1 MNKKEVRHEALL
13 VTLNY
18 MRDQKRVGD
27 VVPRANGIR
36 KSLMSNATTMFANF
50 RMSIAQRNDSGNA
63 LEATNVPLNLPR
75 MVDTEKV
82 ES

>member
-36 KSLMSNATTMFANF
+36 KSLMSNATTMLANF
-50 RMSIAQRNDSGNA
+50 RMPISQRKNSNNA
-63 LEATNVPLNLPR
+63 LDATNVPLNLPR